1 MESPDAIYLV
11 LEPDMVVAA
20 DLSDTIV
27 AGDPRAEVHV
37 VPDIHAAG
45 AALDD
50 LPPVEAAILNASIAD
65 LRASGLAERVE
76 GAGGMIVV
84 LSGLETEEDRAR
96 SGWQFVRRPFQADS
110 VTAALMIARTRMMP
124 SRRSA

>member
-1 MESPDAIYLV
+1 MNAPDAIYLV

-20 DLSDTIV
+20 DLSDAIA

-37 VPDIHAAG
+37 APDIDAAG
-45 AALDD
+45 DALDD

-76 GAGGMIVV
+76 GAGGMVVV
-84 LSGLETEEDRAR
+84 LSGRETEEDKAC

-110 VTAALMIARTRMMP
+110 VTAALIIARTRAIP
-124 SRRSA
+124 DRRSA